1 MDRWEKENMRWNNER
16 KVAELVGLTLA
27 SVTGAVGDDEM
38 VFTTMEGR
46 RFVFYHSQD
55 CCESVVINDVVGD
68 LSDLIGNPLVRAA
81 ERTSDEDKPHE
92 YAESFTWTF
101 YEFATNKGSVTVR
114 WLGESNGYY
123 SESVSL
129 AEENAQ

>member
-1 MDRWEKENMRWNNER
+1 MSRWENQREIGS
-16 KVAELVGLTLA
+16 LVGLTLA

-38 VFTTMEGR
+38 VFITTDGR
-46 RFVFYHSQD
+46 RFVFYHDQD
-55 CCESVVINDVVGD
+55 CCENVNINDVVGD
-68 LSDLIGNPLVRAA
+68 LADLVGSPLIRAE
-81 ERTSDEDKPHE
+81 ERTNTTDDPPQD
-92 YAESFTWTF
+92 AESWTWTF